1 MLDCWNLTPG
11 RRPSF
16 KAIKEDLEPR
26 LMQSSNYLYLEQV
39 DTETGSPQVTMAP
52 VSPVSSSD
60 PGSGYWTGDQLRTE
74 DDEYL
79 APTT

>member
-1 MLDCWNLTPG
+1 MTPG

-16 KAIKEDLEPR
+16 KAIKEELEPR
-26 LMQSSNYLYLEQV
+26 LMQSSNYLYLEQGA
-39 DTETGSPQVTMAP
+39 DTEVKAP

-60 PGSGYWTGDQLRTE
+60 PGFGYWTGDQLRTE